1 MLEVRKAILIADQ
14 LLNGNNHKFEI
25 ELIDDT
31 LNQNQQD
38 IYNEYKNQLNEA
50 ETLDERISGRIRRI
64 KVRKE
69 IKTMK
74 AKIKQAMIDT
84 ALAQANKRKAPSLHT
99 WFNKNAT
106 KQAKEQFKKFKPQ
119 NNQDLLAL
127 MMNNSPDK
135 QIIGSNTIY
144 LKHNRKHILVFVNR
158 QQNQYVVVDV
168 DFKADVDSDLKKIKE
183 VMANAG
189 YDTQGFDDS
198 VLFIK
203 HSNFFGIDVTMEI
216 PKQNLEE
223 ELKDLGNREEV
234 MENLV
239 TYSEFPQ
246 LTDNFLMLCKD
257 LMEVRRDILVAD
269 QALNGN
275 NHKFEIELIT
285 DTLDQN
291 QQEIYDEY
299 TSELNEAEYLEE
311 RIGVIC
317 DYAGINEDEFERL
330 EDMEEFV
337 NERHKEL
344 INLANKG
351 LKFQDFTKHYEDLF
365 VLETLW
371 EDIEDDARN
380 ILNSEEYEEEYGN

>member
-1 MLEVRKAILIADQ
+1 MKEKITQEVINKALE
-14 LLNGNNHKFEI
+14 
-25 ELIDDT
+25 
-31 LNQNQQD
+31 
-38 IYNEYKNQLNEA
+38 
-50 ETLDERISGRIRRI
+50 
-64 KVRKE
+64 
-69 IKTMK
+69 
-74 AKIKQAMIDT
+74 
-84 ALAQANKRKAPSLHT
+84 QANKGKAPSLHT
-99 WFNKNAT
+99 WCQKNAT

-127 MMNNSPDK
+127 MMNNSTDK

-203 HSNFFGIDVTMEI
+203 HSNFFGIDVSMEI
-216 PKQNLEE
+216 PKKYLEE
-223 ELKDLGNREEV
+223 EMKNLGNREEV

-269 QALNGN
+269 TKLNGN
-275 NHKFEIELIT
+275 NHKFEIELIN

-291 QQEIYDEY
+291 QDEIYTEY

-317 DYAGINEDEFERL
+317 DFAGINEDEFERL
-330 EDMEEFV
+330 SDTEAYVE
-337 NERHKEL
+337 ERHEEL
-344 INLANKG
+344 IDLAKKG

-371 EDIEDDARN
+371 EDIQDDARN
-380 ILNSEEYEEEYGN
+380 ILNSQEYEEEYGD